1 MKNKVKKVSVWQNTI
16 HLAVIIV
23 IIIFLVIIVNIILQK
38 TLLKNYDFCDYDS
51 CSQESEYW
59 EVSGSRCFDSN
70 NLECREFLKL
80 WNACQHYK
88 ERLGVC

>member
-1 MKNKVKKVSVWQNTI
+1 MKDKKQEAWQSILT
-16 HLAVIIV
+16 LFFLMA

-59 EVSGSRCFDSN
+59 EVNGSKCFDSN
-70 NLECREFLKL
+70 NLECAEFLKL
-80 WNACQHYK
+80 WDACQHYK